1 MLEFMLVVLLTP
13 FVLAIGLSILGFIL
27 GLLADPLYGMP
38 DERARKENIK
48 RRRRKNDH

>member
-1 MLEFMLVVLLTP
+1 MLDMLLTILLAP
-13 FVLAIGLSILGFIL
+13 FVFFIGLSILGFIL

-48 RRRRKNDH
+48 RRKRKNDY